1 LAKVGHFRCWFVLR
15 ATAPPLCRRPP
26 EQRHLLMLGS
36 AGLSAALRAELGAA
50 SMLRYSGGRIGN
62 SWVLTIRELPLVSVK
77 TSLPSRSIRG

>member
-1 LAKVGHFRCWFVLR
+1 
-15 ATAPPLCRRPP
+15 
-26 EQRHLLMLGS
+26 MLGS
-36 AGLSAALRAELGAA
+36 AGLSAALRAELGGA